1 MFDSQSFDSLT
12 QIVIKLFVIKVKYV
26 DLTCRYHYYA
36 ILCLTVSS
44 VIARD
49 EGWLGCIFFFFRR
62 CGNHCLSQHKRDG
75 LNLADVTPMGVGK
88 PPGKTDW
95 GEYVWLF

>member
-49 EGWLGCIFFFFRR
+49 EG
-62 CGNHCLSQHKRDG
+62 
-75 LNLADVTPMGVGK
+75 
-88 PPGKTDW
+88 
-95 GEYVWLF
+95 